1 MVRLLFEGIVYLL
14 GQAEFISSFI
24 ILTFIVILLSKSI
37 KRHARS
43 YYWFFGIISFLILLQ
58 FLNGLFHI
66 SPVNL
71 YRIPVLGKI
80 LASNIHMVGFGF
92 PLLAIIMYVGA
103 LNPKRPWVKK
113 ILNIRKE
120 LSIISGFPILS
131 HSLIRITYNFTD
143 ALKFFSD
150 KDAYMAQNEWAKSE
164 MGISFSN
171 AGYLLGIVL
180 FVLFMI
186 LWITSF
192 DSIHQKLGKHKWKRI
207 QRWSYLLYALLF
219 VHSILLHIGWM
230 MSRSMGEGGNEHIVQ
245 GVIAIASTVLVFG
258 SYLILRIRKAQKDS
272 RKKARVLLH
281 S

>member
-230 MSRSMGEGGNEHIVQ
+230 MSRSMGEDGYEHIVQ
-245 GVIAIASTVLVFG
+245 GIIAIASTVLVFG

>member
-230 MSRSMGEGGNEHIVQ
+230 MSRSMGEDGNEHIVQ
-245 GVIAIASTVLVFG
+245 GIIAIASTVLVFG